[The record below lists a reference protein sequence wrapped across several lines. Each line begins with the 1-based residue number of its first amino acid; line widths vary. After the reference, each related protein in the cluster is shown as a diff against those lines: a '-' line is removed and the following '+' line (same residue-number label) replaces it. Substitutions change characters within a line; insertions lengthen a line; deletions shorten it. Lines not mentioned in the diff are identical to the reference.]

1 MIGLNDDLQSDL
13 LQDPTAERSR
23 ILAIMHKNGLGL
35 REDGSGWVSI
45 QDDENETKR
54 IDLPEDDEP
63 LSETLTV
70 LCLIVALGLLLAASQ
85 AESLGICAASC
96 LFLTL
101 GCISMLA
108 GSEGKVGY
116 TILKIMLIL
125 SIFWMVFMLAFNSLM
140 GGGYGDFGL
149 GGLSG
154 WGGP

>member
-1 MIGLNDDLQSDL
+1 MNDDSQSDL
-13 LQDPTAERSR
+13 LQDSTGERSR
-23 ILAIMHKNGLGL
+23 ILAIMRKNGLEL

-45 QDDENETKR
+45 QGDENETKR

-63 LSETLTV
+63 VAITSTV
-70 LCLIVALGLLLAASQ
+70 FFLIAALGLLLAASQ
-85 AESLGICAASC
+85 TGSLGIFAASC

-101 GCISMLA
+101 GCMIMLVV
-108 GSEGKVGY
+108 SEGKFGY
-116 TILKIMLIL
+116 TILKIMMIL
-125 SIFWMVFMLAFNSLM
+125 SIFWMAFMLAFSSLM

>member
-1 MIGLNDDLQSDL
+1 MNDDSQSDL
-13 LQDPTAERSR
+13 LQDSTGERSR
-23 ILAIMHKNGLGL
+23 ILAIMRKNGLEL

-45 QDDENETKR
+45 QGDENETKR

-63 LSETLTV
+63 VAITSTM
-70 LCLIVALGLLLAASQ
+70 LCLIAALGLLLAASQ
-85 AESLGICAASC
+85 AGSLGIFAASC
-96 LFLTL
+96 LFVIL
-101 GCISMLA
+101 GCMIMLA

-125 SIFWMVFMLAFNSLM
+125 SIFWMAFMLAFSSLM

>member
-1 MIGLNDDLQSDL
+1 MNDDSQSDL
-13 LQDPTAERSR
+13 LQDSTGERSR
-23 ILAIMHKNGLGL
+23 ILAIMRKNGLEL

-45 QDDENETKR
+45 QGDENETKR

-63 LSETLTV
+63 VAITSTV
-70 LCLIVALGLLLAASQ
+70 FFLIAALGLLLAASQ
-85 AESLGICAASC
+85 VGSLGIFAASC

-101 GCISMLA
+101 GCMIMLV
-108 GSEGKVGY
+108 GSEGKFGY
-116 TILKIMLIL
+116 TILKIMMIL
-125 SIFWMVFMLAFNSLM
+125 SIFWMVFMLAFNSVL

>member
-1 MIGLNDDLQSDL
+1 M
-13 LQDPTAERSR
+13 R
-23 ILAIMHKNGLGL
+23 KNGLEL

-45 QDDENETKR
+45 QGDENETKR

-63 LSETLTV
+63 VAITSTV
-70 LCLIVALGLLLAASQ
+70 FFLIAALGLLLAASQ
-85 AESLGICAASC
+85 VGSLGIFAASC

-101 GCISMLA
+101 GCMIMLV
-108 GSEGKVGY
+108 GSEGKFGY
-116 TILKIMLIL
+116 TILKIMMIL
-125 SIFWMVFMLAFNSLM
+125 SIYWMVFMLALGSLM